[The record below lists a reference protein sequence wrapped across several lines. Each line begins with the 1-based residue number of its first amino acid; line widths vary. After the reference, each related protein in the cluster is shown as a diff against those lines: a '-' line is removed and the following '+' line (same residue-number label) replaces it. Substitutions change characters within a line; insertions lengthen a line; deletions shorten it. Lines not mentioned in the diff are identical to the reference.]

1 MRKQFFLGS
10 LLYRVCINLTELSY
24 HFHHTLSLNFIIR
37 CVNTLFQIESNIR
50 NYGIKEIFYAKYF
63 KDPFVMKKT
72 LLRSTAINTQTTSV
86 DFMTAKK
93 QTTKLTSAKSS
104 TFVLPICIILRI

>member
-1 MRKQFFLGS
+1 
-10 LLYRVCINLTELSY
+10 
-24 HFHHTLSLNFIIR
+24 
-37 CVNTLFQIESNIR
+37 
-50 NYGIKEIFYAKYF
+50 
-63 KDPFVMKKT
+63 MKKT

-104 TFVLPICIILRI
+104 TFVLPICIILRIRKLDENRVDSDKAAHNEPPYQDLRCL